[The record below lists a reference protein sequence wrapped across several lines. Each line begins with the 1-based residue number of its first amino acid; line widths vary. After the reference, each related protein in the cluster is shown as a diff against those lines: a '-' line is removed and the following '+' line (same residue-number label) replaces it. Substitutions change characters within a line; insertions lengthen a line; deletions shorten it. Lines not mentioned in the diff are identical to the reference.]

1 MDGPLLHSLS
11 KRLSVCTVL
20 HSLKY
25 STKQWRHWWLHLHP
39 PRCHDTRHVVHISM
53 QVYQYINTWWNIMA
67 GFMTR
72 TSVVPSVV
80 RVQSWLR
87 SPHRPSPLLFLAH
100 FNRKKQSATAYHDDD
115 ESSRIGPSLSLCAVW
130 GKIWYTL
137 ISNYYLFYST
147 ARLTSTY
154 DGSILYCQDFWRN
167 TLSFWKSRWNWSWS
181 NWQWQDHISWK
192 RGGLCLSSAFC

>member
-1 MDGPLLHSLS
+1 MTSLVTTS
-11 KRLSVCTVL
+11 SSTTLS
-20 HSLKY
+20 
-25 STKQWRHWWLHLHP
+25 WHP
-39 PRCHDTRHVVHISM
+39 PRCPHLDVSVSIS
-53 QVYQYINTWWNIMA
+53 IPGGTFMA

-100 FNRKKQSATAYHDDD
+100 FNRKKQSTTTTHATKHPKQSATAYHDDD